1 VRLLDECSGTNG
13 PQPIADDVGF
23 DRGRIDRN
31 VLDLRQPLREA
42 RRQVVRLAEPR
53 AVMIKGMERARSDDA
68 GLPESPT
75 ELLLEASSPRDEVA
89 RPRQA

>member
-42 RRQVVRLAEPR
+42 RRQVCASPSR
-53 AVMIKGMERARSDDA
+53 ER
-68 GLPESPT
+68 
-75 ELLLEASSPRDEVA
+75 
-89 RPRQA
+89 